1 MPGAKRGR
9 SEEDRLHLDQK
20 LLYNLLDP
28 QHWVSV
34 AGDAMV
40 QSYEAE
46 KMW

>member
-1 MPGAKRGR
+1 MLGAKRGR

-28 QHWVSV
+28 QHWVSI
-34 AGDAMV
+34 AGGAMV
-40 QSYEAE
+40 QSYGAD